1 MPDCVSGLSWG
12 KELGN
17 IKKKKKKKK
26 TLESNLC
33 ELDEEEFDV
42 FLAQLVIKAS
52 GKGVVG
58 KDLTGTIELMR
69 EWRNK

>member
-12 KELGN
+12 KELGGVEGEDEW
-17 IKKKKKKKK
+17 KK
-26 TLESNLC
+26 TLKNHLSQ
-33 ELDEEEFDV
+33 LDEEEFDV

-58 KDLTGTIELMR
+58 KDLTGTVELMR
-69 EWRNK
+69 QWRDK

>member
-17 IKKKKKKKK
+17 IEGEEEWKK